1 MNFSKYITVKIFYLF
16 FRTFGVSIVFF
27 LEKVCKIILIIKN
40 NDVFKIGASGISVNR
55 SYRACD
61 LINVTQI
68 LNLIQNEKKFKVAYR
83 LEHFFSQNLLKT
95 FKVFCAF

>member
-1 MNFSKYITVKIFYLF
+1 MNEFFEIYNSKDFYFLF

-40 NDVFKIGASGISVNR
+40 NDVFKIGASEISVNR

-68 LNLIQNEKKFKVAYR
+68 LNLIQNKKKFKIAYR
-83 LEHFFSQNLLKT
+83 LEHFFLRI
-95 FKVFCAF
+95 F